1 MAKLYSFANEEV
13 RTVPDEEVTQLV
25 LDGSHSFIKGD
36 KVHVKDR
43 TGKVFEVPTEKAHF
57 ALQEG
62 LSYAGAKDLERIR
75 LKNYVKQRPGT
86 AAMLGVLRSLSFGY
100 SDQYLQ
106 DIGVSKDAI
115 KAYRDSRGGVPNLI
129 GEVTGIVPKLSPV
142 GGAALVGKSI
152 VKKTLKGPKL
162 DKIGLPT
169 LAGGAT
175 EGAIVTTP
183 LAVSENI
190 LEEKPNL
197 SSEQI
202 MAGAG
207 FGATADGIIGLLQ
220 KGGGFLGK
228 KGKTLADYLYY
239 RSTGARTP
247 EYKRLTRFGGN
258 KDRVY
263 EIGRRLRDLQKEGK
277 IKSLGDHEE
286 ILETLQS
293 TLIPETGQGL
303 NTILKEIQ
311 ALQGKQPMPSLFL
324 VDTKALADKMEAQ
337 FLSNF
342 KDAAGNLIPVNQ
354 LPKPVRALYDK
365 AKAEIDEIRNLPPQD
380 FFGLETQK
388 RLYAKLKNWTK
399 PPANTSVSDGMD
411 RIYSGM
417 AKVLREESENTLN
430 NLQNVFSDIKD
441 KGLFEKFKQ
450 YKKDYGDLADLEML
464 MSASVRRDAVNNMF
478 GLTSMNLG
486 AGLGA
491 GGIAAGD
498 TLLQS
503 LGGGATGLLAGT
515 VLRKLARD
523 KGELIL
529 ARGLDSLMDMSGAL
543 GNLSRTQN
551 IIGKSVRGLV
561 KGTIKGVPVIA
572 ARTYP
577 DRFSVEKQTE
587 RFDKMR
593 DGLEQIM
600 ANPGSL
606 YATVE
611 KSFPSFEGNEKIQGA
626 LIQGVSR
633 ALQFLY
639 DKLPK
644 NPIAGMDLTL
654 QDTPYTPNPAEI
666 AKFMRYEEIVNEPL
680 KIFGHLI
687 NGTLTSEHREAMVTV
702 YPELFQNIQG
712 EILKGLAEG
721 KPNMTLPQK
730 IQLSILLGKP
740 VDPTMTY
747 LRDFQM
753 SFMDQGGDQMG
764 TRDRKIKG
772 LKEQAQ
778 TDIERVV

>member
-25 LDGSHSFIKGD
+25 LDGSHSFLKGD
-36 KVHVKDR
+36 TVHVKDR
-43 TGKVFEVPTEKAHF
+43 KGKVFKVPTEKAHF
-57 ALQEG
+57 AIQEG
-62 LSYAGAKDLERIR
+62 LSYAGEKDLETIR
-75 LKNYVKQRPGT
+75 LKKYVKERPGT

-106 DIGVSKDAI
+106 DIGVSQDAI
-115 KAYRDSRGGVPNLI
+115 KAYRDSRGGVPNII
-129 GEVTGIVPKLSPV
+129 GEVSGIIPKLSPV
-142 GGAALVGKSI
+142 GGAGLIGKSL
-152 VKKTLKGPKL
+152 VKRGLKGIKG
-162 DKIGLPT
+162 DVV
-169 LAGGAT
+169 GGAV
-175 EGAIVTTP
+175 EGAVVTTP
-183 LAVSENI
+183 MAVSESI

-207 FGATADGIIGLLQ
+207 FGASAEGLVGLLQ

-247 EYKRLTRFGGN
+247 EYKKLTRFGGN
-258 KDRVY
+258 KDRVL
-263 EIGRRLRDLQKEGK
+263 EVGRRLRDLQKEGK
-277 IKSLGDHEE
+277 IKSLADHEE
-286 ILETLQS
+286 ILETLQGQ
-293 TLIPETGQGL
+293 LIPETGAGL

-342 KDAAGNLIPVNQ
+342 KDASGNLIPVNQ

-388 RLYAKLKNWTK
+388 RLYAKLKNWNK
-399 PPANTSVSDGMD
+399 PPPGTSVSDGMD
-411 RIYSGM
+411 RIYGGM
-417 AKVLREESENTLN
+417 AKVLREESENVLE
-430 NLQNVFSDIKD
+430 NLQGSFSQIKD

-523 KGELIL
+523 KGELLL
-529 ARGLDSLMDMSGAL
+529 ARGLDSLVDMSGAL
-543 GNLSRTQN
+543 GNLSRSQN
-551 IIGKSVRGLV
+551 IIAKSVRGLM
-561 KGTIKGVPVIA
+561 KGSKKAIPVVA
-572 ARTYP
+572 GRTYP
-577 DRFSVEKQTE
+577 ERFSIEKQGERVEKTRE
-587 RFDKMR
+587 
-593 DGLEQIM
+593 GLQKIM

-606 YATVE
+606 YATIE
-611 KSFPSFEGNEKIQGA
+611 QSFPSIEGNDKIQGA
-626 LIQGVSR
+626 VIQGVSR
-633 ALQFLY
+633 AVQFLY
-639 DKLPK
+639 EKLPK
-644 NPIAGMDLTL
+644 NPLEDLSLTL
-654 QDTPYTPNPAEI
+654 PVSPSTPNPAEV
-666 AKFMRYEEIVNEPL
+666 AKFMRYEEIVNNPL
-680 KIFGHLI
+680 GVLDHIA
-687 NGTLTSEHREAMVTV
+687 NGTLTSEHRETMVSV
-702 YPELFQNIQG
+702 YPELYKEMQ
-712 EILKGLAEG
+712 EKILEGLAQG
-721 KPNMTLPQK
+721 KPNMSLPQK
-730 IQLSILLGKP
+730 IQLSIFMGKP

-753 SFMDQGGDQMG
+753 SFMPQEGDDVG
-764 TRDRKIKG
+764 LSDRKIKG

-778 TDIERVV
+778 TAIERVS

>member
-25 LDGSHSFIKGD
+25 LDGSHSFLKGD
-36 KVHVKDR
+36 TVHVKDR
-43 TGKVFEVPTEKAHF
+43 KGKVFKVPTEKAHF
-57 ALQEG
+57 AIQEG
-62 LSYAGAKDLERIR
+62 LSYAGEKDLETIR
-75 LKNYVKQRPGT
+75 LKKYVKERPGT

-106 DIGVSKDAI
+106 DIGVSQDAI
-115 KAYRDSRGGVPNLI
+115 KAYRDSRGGVPNII
-129 GEVTGIVPKLSPV
+129 GEVSGIIPKLSPV
-142 GGAALVGKSI
+142 GGAGLIGKSL
-152 VKKTLKGPKL
+152 VKRGLKGIKG
-162 DKIGLPT
+162 DVV
-169 LAGGAT
+169 GGAV
-175 EGAIVTTP
+175 EGAVVTTP
-183 LAVSENI
+183 MAVSESI

-207 FGATADGIIGLLQ
+207 FGASAEGLVGLLQ

-247 EYKRLTRFGGN
+247 EYKKLTRFGGN
-258 KDRVY
+258 KDRVL
-263 EIGRRLRDLQKEGK
+263 EVGRRLRDLQKEGK
-277 IKSLGDHEE
+277 IKSLADHEE
-286 ILETLQS
+286 ILETLQGQ
-293 TLIPETGQGL
+293 LIPETGAGL

-342 KDAAGNLIPVNQ
+342 KDASGNLIPVNQ

-388 RLYAKLKNWTK
+388 RLYAKLKNWNK
-399 PPANTSVSDGMD
+399 PPPGTSVSDGMD
-411 RIYSGM
+411 RIYGGM
-417 AKVLREESENTLN
+417 AKVLREESENVLE
-430 NLQNVFSDIKD
+430 NLQGSFSQIKD

-523 KGELIL
+523 KGELLL
-529 ARGLDSLMDMSGAL
+529 ARGLDSLVDMSGAL
-543 GNLSRTQN
+543 GNLSRSQN
-551 IIGKSVRGLV
+551 IIAKSVRGLM
-561 KGTIKGVPVIA
+561 KGSKKAIPVVA
-572 ARTYP
+572 GRTYP
-577 DRFSVEKQTE
+577 ERFSIEKQGE
-587 RFDKMR
+587 RFEKTR
-593 DGLEQIM
+593 EGLQKIM

-606 YATVE
+606 YATIE
-611 KSFPSFEGNEKIQGA
+611 QSFPSIEGNDKIQGA
-626 LIQGVSR
+626 VIQGVSR
-633 ALQFLY
+633 AVQFLY
-639 DKLPK
+639 EKLPK
-644 NPIAGMDLTL
+644 NPLEDLSLTL
-654 QDTPYTPNPAEI
+654 PVSPSTPNPAEV
-666 AKFMRYEEIVNEPL
+666 AKFMRYEEIVNNPL
-680 KIFGHLI
+680 GVLDHIA
-687 NGTLTSEHREAMVTV
+687 NGTLTSEHRETMVSV
-702 YPELFQNIQG
+702 YPELYKEMQ
-712 EILKGLAEG
+712 EKILEGLAQG
-721 KPNMTLPQK
+721 KPNMSLPQK
-730 IQLSILLGKP
+730 IQLSIFMGKP

-753 SFMDQGGDQMG
+753 SFMPQEGDDVG
-764 TRDRKIKG
+764 LSDRKIKG

-778 TDIERVV
+778 TDIERVS

>member
-1 MAKLYSFANEEV
+1 MARLYSFVNEEV

-25 LDGSHSFIKGD
+25 LDGSHSFLKGD

-43 TGKVFEVPTEKAHF
+43 TGKVFEIPTEKAHF

-75 LKNYVKQRPGT
+75 LKNFVKDRPGT
-86 AAMLGVLRSLSFGY
+86 AATLGLLRSLSFGY

-106 DIGVSKDAI
+106 DIGVSKEAI
-115 KAYRDSRGGVPNLI
+115 KAYRDSSSGVPNII
-129 GEVTGIVPKLSPV
+129 GEVAGIVPKLSPV
-142 GGAALVGKSI
+142 GGAGIIGKAM
-152 VKKTLKGPKL
+152 VKKALKGPKL

-190 LEEKPNL
+190 LEDKPNL

-207 FGATADGIIGLLQ
+207 FGATAEGIIGLLQ

-247 EYKRLTRFGGN
+247 EYKKLTRFGGN
-258 KDRVY
+258 RDRVY

-277 IKSLGDHEE
+277 IKSLSDHEE

-293 TLIPETGQGL
+293 TLIPETGAGL
-303 NTILKEIQ
+303 NTILNEIKKV
-311 ALQGKQPMPSLFL
+311 QGKQFL
-324 VDTKALADKMEAQ
+324 VDTKSLADKMEAQ

-342 KDAAGNLIPVNQ
+342 KDASGNLIPVNQ
-354 LPKPVRALYDK
+354 LPKPVRALYNK

-380 FFGLETQK
+380 FFALETQK
-388 RLYAKLKNWTK
+388 RLYSKLKNWTK
-399 PPANTSVSDGMD
+399 PPPGTSVSDGMD
-411 RIYSGM
+411 RIYGGM
-417 AKVLREESENTLN
+417 AKVLREESESVLE
-430 NLQNVFSDIKD
+430 NLQGTISQIKD

-523 KGELIL
+523 KGELL
-529 ARGLDSLMDMSGAL
+529 VARGLDSLMDMSGAL
-543 GNLSRTQN
+543 GNLSRSQN
-551 IIGKSVRGLV
+551 IIAKSVRGLV
-561 KGTIKGVPVIA
+561 KGTVKGVPVIA

-577 DRFSVEKQTE
+577 DRLSLEKQGKT
-587 RFDKMR
+587 FDKMR
-593 DGLEQIM
+593 DGLEEIM

-611 KSFPSFEGNEKIQGA
+611 KAFPSFEGNDKIQGA

-633 ALQFLY
+633 AVQFLY
-639 DKLPK
+639 EKLPK
-644 NPIAGMDLTL
+644 NPLAGMELTIPEK
-654 QDTPYTPNPAEI
+654 PYTPNPAEVS
-666 AKFMRYEEIVNEPL
+666 KFFRFEEIVNEPL
-680 KIFGHLI
+680 KAFGHLI
-687 NGTLTSEHREAMVTV
+687 NGTFTPEHREALISV
-702 YPELFQNIQG
+702 YPELYKNMQE

-721 KPNMTLPQK
+721 KPDMSLPQK
-730 IQLSILLGKP
+730 IQLSIFMGKP

-753 SFMDQGGDQMG
+753 SYMDQEGEGF
-764 TRDRKIKG
+764 RPKDRKIQG
-772 LKEQAQ
+772 LKDQAQ
-778 TDIERVV
+778 TDIERVS